1 MQLIIVTGMSGGGK
15 SIAIRQLEDCGY
27 YCIDNLPA
35 AFLLP
40 VAQDLRTH
48 GIKSAAVAID
58 ARSQSTFDGSLKA
71 IRQLE
76 EAGFDVRILFL
87 TASDQELVK
96 RFSETRRRHPLST
109 LAASRD
115 QLVTLQEAISRERDL
130 LAPISAGAALMD
142 TTGILSSQL
151 REWVKKFVGQP
162 QAMMTLTFESF
173 AFKHGLPVAS
183 DLVFDV
189 RCLPNPYYDPALRP
203 LTGRDKPVAD
213 YLRTFP
219 TVINMV
225 DDIEGFIRKWLPA
238 YIAQNRHYLTVA
250 VGCTGGQ
257 HRSVFVAEE
266 LGARFRDGRRRRA
279 TPHHRA
285 EGPAVGREV
294 RPERRQLIQKIR
306 KAGDGSPA
314 PPCRS
319 SAASP
324 PASAFP
330 PTPFPFLREA
340 RSPRGRT
347 PAPDRRPRNE

>member
-87 TASDQELVK
+87 TASDQE
-96 RFSETRRRHPLST
+96 
-109 LAASRD
+109 
-115 QLVTLQEAISRERDL
+115 LVTLQEAISRERDL

-266 LGARFRDGRRRRA
+266 LGARFRDTDGVVVR
-279 TPHHRA
+279 HRIIEQKA
-285 EGPAVGREV
+285 LLSGEKSVQNEG
-294 RPERRQLIQKIR
+294 
-306 KAGDGSPA
+306 S
-314 PPCRS
+314 
-319 SAASP
+319 
-324 PASAFP
+324 
-330 PTPFPFLREA
+330 
-340 RSPRGRT
+340 
-347 PAPDRRPRNE
+347 

>member
-115 QLVTLQEAISRERDL
+115 QLVTLQE
-130 LAPISAGAALMD
+130 
-142 TTGILSSQL
+142 
-151 REWVKKFVGQP
+151 FVGQP

-266 LGARFRDGRRRRA
+266 LGARFRDTDGVVVR
-279 TPHHRA
+279 HRIIEQKA
-285 EGPAVGREV
+285 LLSGEKSVQNEG
-294 RPERRQLIQKIR
+294 
-306 KAGDGSPA
+306 S
-314 PPCRS
+314 
-319 SAASP
+319 
-324 PASAFP
+324 
-330 PTPFPFLREA
+330 
-340 RSPRGRT
+340 
-347 PAPDRRPRNE
+347 

>member
-1 MQLIIVTGMSGGGK
+1 
-15 SIAIRQLEDCGY
+15 
-27 YCIDNLPA
+27 
-35 AFLLP
+35 
-40 VAQDLRTH
+40 
-48 GIKSAAVAID
+48 
-58 ARSQSTFDGSLKA
+58 
-71 IRQLE
+71 
-76 EAGFDVRILFL
+76 
-87 TASDQELVK
+87 
-96 RFSETRRRHPLST
+96 
-109 LAASRD
+109 
-115 QLVTLQEAISRERDL
+115 
-130 LAPISAGAALMD
+130 MD

-238 YIAQNRHYLTVA
+238 YIAQTRHYLTVA

-266 LGARFRDGRRRRA
+266 LGARFRDTDGVVVR
-279 TPHHRA
+279 HRIIEQKA
-285 EGPAVGREV
+285 LLSGEKSVQNEG
-294 RPERRQLIQKIR
+294 
-306 KAGDGSPA
+306 S
-314 PPCRS
+314 
-319 SAASP
+319 
-324 PASAFP
+324 
-330 PTPFPFLREA
+330 
-340 RSPRGRT
+340 
-347 PAPDRRPRNE
+347 